1 MNGKNC
7 IGLIYSN
14 SYDKALPQLADLRTM
29 GSVPFG
35 GRYRLI
41 DFPLSNMVNAGIS
54 KVGVA
59 TSTKFRSLLDH
70 VGQGKP
76 WDLSRKNSGLAFLPP
91 FDGHSNIREETRIGS
106 LISNITYLE
115 DALEEYV
122 IFSDSNVLC
131 NIDLTVMLNFHVSKN
146 ADVTFGYINGEYPK
160 LSDKLVFKFDENDKV
175 TDMSLPSSVNGNV
188 DYFAH
193 ICIMSRRLML
203 QFLNEAQA
211 YNYTSFERDILLPKV
226 KTLNMYG
233 YKLPGFVRTIDSIQS
248 YYNISMEL
256 LDEKNRNCLF
266 NPERPIFTK
275 VHDDSP
281 TTYKTGANVSNSLVA
296 DGCIIKGTVEN
307 CIISRDVIIEEGA
320 VVKDSVIMQGSIIKE
335 NAELHFVIT
344 DKDTVISSNRKLM
357 GDKAYPFF
365 IPKGVTM

>member
-1 MNGKNC
+1 
-7 IGLIYSN
+7 
-14 SYDKALPQLADLRTM
+14 M

-175 TDMSLPSSVNGNV
+175 TDMSLPSSVNGDV

-233 YKLPGFVRTIDSIQS
+233 YKLPGFVR
-248 YYNISMEL
+248 
-256 LDEKNRNCLF
+256 
-266 NPERPIFTK
+266 
-275 VHDDSP
+275 
-281 TTYKTGANVSNSLVA
+281 TGANVSNSLVA